1 MLTVVRGCFLEESD
15 IEMEFR
21 WVMLFK
27 ELMGAN
33 TFRRERT
40 PLRAKFIYDAG
51 LTTASAD
58 MQGTLE
64 LKWSS
69 RVVLYWSKYLG
80 LSLFTSISQ

>member
-1 MLTVVRGCFLEESD
+1 
-15 IEMEFR
+15 
-21 WVMLFK
+21 MLFK

-51 LTTASAD
+51 LMTASAD

-64 LKWSS
+64 LK
-69 RVVLYWSKYLG
+69 
-80 LSLFTSISQ
+80 